1 MRKLYFVA
9 SLVIVASMLLSA
21 CGPTPAVPTGTA
33 PQSSPVVVTA
43 VVTAVVTSEVPV
55 TVAPTE
61 KAPTEHKSADP
72 TTFTSVTF
80 GEPDTLDPALA
91 YETAGGS
98 IIQNTYDTL
107 VFYNRENPVE
117 FIPNLATE
125 VPSVENG
132 GISADGMTY
141 TFKIRKGVKFHD
153 GTDMTPAD
161 VAFTFQRG
169 MLQGGTSSPQWL
181 FYEAFFGTGIDDISL
196 LVDPEGGLY
205 DDREKLSAA
214 DAATLEAACTK
225 VTDAITV
232 DGDNVIFHLA
242 QPWGPMLAT
251 VAQSW
256 GGIQSKAWVAANGGW
271 DGDCKTWQNFYAMS
285 SEEVN
290 KTKLGTGENGTGPYI
305 LQEWTPKEKIVLVA
319 NENYWRTEPAWDGG
333 PTGAPAI
340 KTVVIKTIDEWSTR
354 LAAAQAGDADFFT
367 LGGAANYPQVDPLV
381 GEECDATGKCTETNA
396 DLPLRVYKGLPS
408 VSRTDM
414 FLTFNINVDG
424 GNNFVG
430 SGVLDGNGIPP
441 DFFSDIHIRKAFAYC
456 FDWDTYIRDAMNGE
470 GVQSND
476 VMLPG
481 MIGYEDNGAHYSFD
495 VDKCTEEF
503 KASTWKAEDGTSL
516 WDKGFR
522 MTIAY
527 NTGNTQ
533 RQTVAQI
540 LQTNVST
547 VNPNFVIEVTGLPWP
562 TFLANQR
569 AKKLP
574 VFISGWLEDIHDP
587 HNWVVPYTLGTY
599 GGRQNMPDEL
609 KNQFKDIV
617 NRGVAES
624 DPAKRAEIYKEFNQ
638 LYYDQVPAV
647 LLAVQTARH
656 YEQRWVQGWY
666 YNPIYPGTYYY
677 VLSKK

>member
-1 MRKLYFVA
+1 VA

-21 CGPTPAVPTGTA
+21 CGPTPAVPTAEPKG
-33 PQSSPVVVTA
+33 SPA
-43 VVTAVVTSEVPV
+43 VVTAVVTQVAVQTVVV
-55 TVAPTE
+55 TAPAPTTV
-61 KAPTEHKSADP
+61 PTSHNSADP

-80 GEPDTLDPALA
+80 GDPDTLDPALA

-98 IIQNTYDTL
+98 IIQNTYDSL

-117 FIPNLATE
+117 FVPQLATE

-141 TFKIRKGVKFHD
+141 TFKIRKGVMFHD
-153 GTDMTPAD
+153 GTEMTPAD
-161 VAFTFQRG
+161 VAYSFQRG
-169 MLQGGTSSPQWL
+169 LLQGGTASPQWL
-181 FYEAFFGTGIDDISL
+181 FYEAFFGTGTDDISL
-196 LVDPEGGLY
+196 LVDPEGNLY
-205 DDREKLSAA
+205 DNREELAKA
-214 DAATLEAACTK
+214 DPATLEAACTK

-232 DGDNVIFHLA
+232 DGDNVVFHLA
-242 QPWGPMLAT
+242 QSWGPMLAT

-256 GGIQSKAWVAANGGW
+256 GAVQSKAWVAANGGW
-271 DGDCKTWQNFYAMS
+271 DGDCKTWQNFYAS
-285 SEEVN
+285 TSEEIN

-305 LQEWTPKEKIVLVA
+305 LQEWTPGEKIVMVA
-319 NENYWRTEPAWDGG
+319 NEKYWRTEPAWDGG
-333 PTGAPAI
+333 PVGAPAI
-340 KTVVIKTIDEWSTR
+340 KTVVIKSISEWSTR
-354 LAAAQAGDADFFT
+354 LAAFQAGDADFAT
-367 LGGAANYPQVDPLV
+367 VGSQANYAQLDPLV
-381 GEECDATGKCTETNA
+381 GEECDAAGVCTETNA
-396 DLPLRVYKGLPS
+396 DNPLRVYKGLAN

-414 FLTFNINVDG
+414 FLTFNIATEG

-430 SGVLDGNGIPP
+430 SGQLDGNGIPA

-456 FDWDTYIRDAMNGE
+456 FDWDTYIADSMNGM
-470 GVQSND
+470 GIQSND

-481 MIGYEDNGAHYSFD
+481 MIGYEDDGAHYSFD
-495 VDKCTEEF
+495 IDKCTEEF
-503 KASTWKAEDGTSL
+503 TASTWTSADGKSL
-516 WDKGFR
+516 MDTGFR

-527 NTGNTQ
+527 NTGNSQ

-617 NRGVAES
+617 NRGVSES
-624 DPAKRAEIYKEFNQ
+624 DPAKRAEIYKEFNA

-647 LLAVQTARH
+647 LLAVPTSNH

-666 YNPIYPGTYYY
+666 NNVIYPGTYYY
-677 VLSKK
+677 PISKK